1 MSLFVGVV
9 REMWL
14 RLWTQE
20 QASGGTVH
28 GDVKFVM
35 GHVFE
40 EHSWRSAKGYCEKCN
55 GVIIAIVQT
64 WRKCSGLPWFL
75 LPLPSAALTTFRVPK
90 PL

>member
-1 MSLFVGVV
+1 M
-9 REMWL
+9 
-14 RLWTQE
+14 QE
-20 QASGGTVH
+20 QVSGGTVH

-64 WRKCSGLPWFL
+64 WRKCAGLP
-75 LPLPSAALTTFRVPK
+75 
-90 PL
+90 